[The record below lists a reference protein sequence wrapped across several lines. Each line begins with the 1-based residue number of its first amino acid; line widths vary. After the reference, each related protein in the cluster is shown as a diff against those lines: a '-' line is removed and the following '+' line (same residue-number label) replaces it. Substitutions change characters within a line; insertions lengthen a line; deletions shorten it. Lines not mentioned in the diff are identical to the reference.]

1 MGEFWLFLSAFPLRP
16 GPCILS
22 PGHRPEEN
30 PLHEHLEHYHLD
42 KGGMGV
48 VYEVFDWERQV
59 KVALKTFLTGS
70 RGEAGRPCSR

>member
-1 MGEFWLFLSAFPLRP
+1 MNTP
-16 GPCILS
+16 GTTIPFAGTERFEVIS
-22 PGHRPEEN
+22 VI
-30 PLHEHLEHYHLD
+30 D

-70 RGEAGRPCSR
+70 RGEAGRPRSR